1 MQSYLSCS
9 VLTFFKVQKR
19 VMLIFVSHM
28 FNKMLGTCVQLTY
41 IDVKINL
48 ICGMHKLLL
57 FIHAHI
63 YTHVHIQMNLYINI
77 GSHEYKHTCLYM
89 HTKPHRR
96 AHTLTIVCTHAKAQT
111 YTQTH
116 RHAHTHIH
124 AHMQMCTHSLIQF
137 FVMFVYG

>member
-96 AHTLTIVCTHAKAQT
+96 AHTLVRNSFTVREPQT
-111 YTQTH
+111 FGVARLLSGTVQ
-116 RHAHTHIH
+116 
-124 AHMQMCTHSLIQF
+124 QN
-137 FVMFVYG
+137 